1 MSGANSCPPASG
13 KITTLHMPKIL
24 IVDDEEAIRTT
35 FALVLR
41 QKGYDVIEA
50 DAGLTGYE
58 LAKQHLP
65 DLIITDISMQGG
77 GGEALLHFIRHDP
90 QLANKQVVM
99 ITGATHMDPRKG
111 MEAGADDF
119 LVKPINL
126 EALLGCVEARL
137 RRAKIAVNHAFNEVS
152 RRQDEIEK
160 FLMSAKAVVQTP
172 SFRAWERSEYAILA
186 IVFTDIVDFTK
197 LCEEMKDEAM
207 KEVRRAHFARSR
219 FLIDRYQG
227 CEIKTMGDSVMA
239 AFASAQEALR
249 YALELQKDT
258 GHPLVN
264 VRAAIH
270 IGPMHVEENDVF
282 GGTVNFAGRIIRSI
296 QGAEIWMSDEAKKQV
311 GPLSAKY
318 DGIEWDQHDD
328 IHFKGFPGTW
338 TLWSVRMPV

>member
-1 MSGANSCPPASG
+1 MA
-13 KITTLHMPKIL
+13 KIL
-24 IVDDEEAIRTT
+24 IVDDEEAIRAT
-35 FALVLR
+35 FGIVLR
-41 QKGYDVIEA
+41 QKGYEVIEA
-50 DAGLTGYE
+50 DAGLVGYE
-58 LAKQHLP
+58 LAKKHLP

-77 GGEALLHFIRHDP
+77 GGEALLHFVRHDA

-99 ITGATHMDPRKG
+99 ITGATHINQRHGMD
-111 MEAGADDF
+111 AGADDF
-119 LVKPINL
+119 LVKPITL
-126 EALLGCVEARL
+126 EALLACVEARL
-137 RRAKIAVNHAFNEVS
+137 RLAKIAVNHVFGEVT

-160 FLMSAKAVVQTP
+160 FIMSAKAEVSTP

-197 LCEEMKDEAM
+197 LCEELKDVAM
-207 KEVRRAHFARSR
+207 KEVRRLHFARSR

-239 AFASAQEALR
+239 AFCSAQEALR

-258 GHPLVN
+258 GHPAVR

-282 GGTVNFAGRIIRSI
+282 GGTVNFAGRIIRAVK
-296 QGAEIWMSDEAKKQV
+296 GAEIWMSDEAKKQV

-318 DGIEWDQHDD
+318 DSIQWQQHDE

-338 TLWSVRMPV
+338 TLWSVGMPG

>member
-1 MSGANSCPPASG
+1 MPGATACLPESGNIAAVSKS
-13 KITTLHMPKIL
+13 KIL
-24 IVDDEEAIRTT
+24 IVDDEEAIRQT
-35 FALVLR
+35 FSIVLR
-41 QKGYDVIEA
+41 QKGYEVIEA
-50 DAGLTGYE
+50 DAGLVGYE
-58 LAKQHLP
+58 LAKKHLP

-77 GGEALLHFIRHDP
+77 GGEALLHFVRHDA

-99 ITGATHMDPRKG
+99 ITGATHINQRQG

-119 LVKPINL
+119 LVKPITL

-137 RRAKIAVNHAFNEVS
+137 KRAKIAVNHVLGEVS

-160 FLMSAKAVVQTP
+160 FLMSANAVVQTP

-197 LCEEMKDEAM
+197 LCEEMKDVAM
-207 KEVRRAHFARSR
+207 KEVRRLHFERSR
-219 FLIDRYQG
+219 FLIARYQG

-239 AFASAQEALR
+239 AFCSAQEALR

-258 GHPLVN
+258 GYPAVH

-311 GPLSAKY
+311 GPLSPKY
-318 DGIEWDQHDD
+318 DGIQWQQHDD

-338 TLWSVRMPV
+338 TLWSVGMPG

>member
-1 MSGANSCPPASG
+1 MPEATSCPPPGG
-13 KITTLHMPKIL
+13 KMAATAMAKIL
-24 IVDDEEAIRTT
+24 IVDDEEAIRQT
-35 FALVLR
+35 FGIVLR
-41 QKGYDVIEA
+41 QKGYEVIEA
-50 DAGLTGYE
+50 DAGLIAYE

-65 DLIITDISMQGG
+65 DLIITDVSMQGG

-99 ITGATHMDPRKG
+99 ITGATHLNARHG

-119 LVKPINL
+119 LVKPIKL
-126 EALLGCVEARL
+126 EALLACVEARL
-137 RRAKIAVNHAFNEVS
+137 RRAKIAVNHAFSEVT

-160 FLMSAKAVVQTP
+160 FLMSANDVVQTP

-197 LCEEMKDEAM
+197 LCEEMKDVAM
-207 KEVRRAHFARSR
+207 KEVRRLHFARSR

-239 AFASAQEALR
+239 AFCSAQEALR

-258 GHPLVN
+258 GHPAVH

-282 GGTVNFAGRIIRSI
+282 GGTVNFAGRIIRAVK
-296 QGAEIWMSDEAKKQV
+296 GAEIWMSDEAKKQV

-318 DGIEWDQHDD
+318 DGIHWQQHDD

-338 TLWSVRMPV
+338 TMWSVGMPS

>member
-1 MSGANSCPPASG
+1 MPEAIAFPPRSG
-13 KITTLHMPKIL
+13 KIATVGMPKIL

-35 FALVLR
+35 FSLVLR
-41 QKGYDVIEA
+41 EKGYDVIEA
-50 DAGLTGYE
+50 DAGLSGYE
-58 LAKQHLP
+58 LARKHLP
-65 DLIITDISMQGG
+65 DLIITDISMEGG
-77 GGEALLHFIRHDP
+77 GGEALLHFIRNDA

-99 ITGATHMDPRKG
+99 ITGATHINLRQG

-119 LVKPINL
+119 LVKPITL

-137 RRAKIAVNHAFNEVS
+137 KRAKINVNQVFGDLA

-160 FLMSAKAVVQTP
+160 FIMSAQAEISTP
-172 SFRAWERSEYAILA
+172 SFRAWERSEYAVLA
-186 IVFTDIVDFTK
+186 IVFTDIIDFTK
-197 LCEEMKDEAM
+197 LCEEMKDIAM
-207 KEVRRAHFARSR
+207 KEVRRLHFARSR

-239 AFASAQEALR
+239 AFCSAQEALR

-258 GHPLVN
+258 GHPLVQ

-282 GGTVNFAGRIIRSI
+282 GGTVNFAGRIIRAVK
-296 QGAEIWMSDEAKKQV
+296 GAEIWMSDEARCQV

-318 DGIEWDQHDD
+318 DKIQWEQHDE

-338 TLWSVRMPV
+338 TLWSVRMAD

>member
-1 MSGANSCPPASG
+1 
-13 KITTLHMPKIL
+13 MPKIL
-24 IVDDEEAIRTT
+24 IVDDEEPIRST
-35 FALVLR
+35 FSIVLR
-41 QKGYDVIEA
+41 QKGYEVIEA
-50 DAGLTGYE
+50 DAGLVGYE
-58 LAKQHLP
+58 LAKKHLP
-65 DLIITDISMQGG
+65 DLIITDIAMQGG
-77 GGEALLHFIRHDP
+77 GGEALLHFIRNDA

-99 ITGATHMDPRKG
+99 ITGSAHMNPRKG

-119 LVKPINL
+119 LVKPISL
-126 EALLGCVEARL
+126 ESLLGCVEARL
-137 RRAKIAVNHAFNEVS
+137 KRAKIAMNHVFGEVT

-160 FLMSAKAVVQTP
+160 FLMSANAVVQTP
-172 SFRAWERSEYAILA
+172 SFRAWERNEYTILA

-197 LCEEMKDEAM
+197 MCEEMKDEAM

-227 CEIKTMGDSVMA
+227 SEIKTMGDSVMA

-258 GHPLVN
+258 GHPLVH

-270 IGPMHVEENDVF
+270 IGPMHVEEHDVF

-311 GPLSAKY
+311 GPLAAKY
-318 DGIEWDQHDD
+318 DQIAWQQHDA

-338 TLWSVRMPV
+338 TLWSVSMPG